1 VSPTRNRSD
10 STRTALVI
18 APDRSAFQTISH
30 SFSGKRA
37 VDETQNLDTALDLL
51 RVRHYDFLFIDL
63 DTLRNR
69 TGGNGYKTVLQ
80 PLWLAAPDVEI
91 IVMSPAEMIREA
103 VMAVKAGASN
113 YLTYPLDPDEVR
125 YVADSIYE
133 SIVMQSEFEYLR
145 DKFWEGDSLELVQ
158 TRSPAMKQVFEKARL
173 VASTNSTVLIS
184 GDTGTGK
191 SVLAKLIHRHSNRKD
206 GPFISLHCG
215 AIPETLLESELF
227 GHEKGA
233 FTGAVRRQLGKFEI
247 AKGGTLFLDEI
258 GTITPAAQIKL
269 LQILQEGIFQ
279 RIGGEEIINAD
290 VRVIAATNT
299 DLKKM
304 TDSGEFRRDLYYRL
318 NVFPIEIPALSE
330 RKEDIRLFVEIF
342 LKKLNQFSSKEIRD
356 IHPDVLQAFMQY
368 SWPGNI
374 RELQNLI
381 ERAHIIE
388 QSSVLTPESFPGE
401 LFENQANT
409 GGIRIDSS
417 LTLKELRQAGIS
429 QMERLYLKEVLAE
442 ENGGISGTA
451 RRAGITTRQLSKL
464 MNRHGLRKEDFKAP
478 KGAAKDSRSA

>member
-1 VSPTRNRSD
+1 VAPTRNRSE

-18 APDRSAFQTISH
+18 TQDRSAFHTVCN
-30 SFSGKRA
+30 SFRGRRA
-37 VDETQNLDTALDLL
+37 VDEANNIDTALELL
-51 RVRHYDFLFIDL
+51 RSRHYDFLFIDL
-63 DTLRNR
+63 DILRDQ
-69 TGGNGYKTVLQ
+69 TGGNGYKTALQ

-91 IVMSPAEMIREA
+91 IVMSPPETIREA

-113 YLTYPLDPDEVR
+113 YLTYPLDPDEVK
-125 YVADSIYE
+125 YVADSIYD

-158 TRSPAMKQVFEKARL
+158 TKSPAMKQVFEKVRL
-173 VASTNSTVLIS
+173 VATTNSTVLLS

-191 SVLAKLIHRHSNRKD
+191 SVLAKLIHRHSNRKN

-247 AKGGTLFLDEI
+247 AKGGTIFLDEI
-258 GTITPAAQIKL
+258 GTITPSAQIKL

-279 RIGGEEIINAD
+279 RVGGEEIINAD

-304 TDSGEFRRDLYYRL
+304 TDTGEFRRDLYYRL

-330 RKEDIRLFVEIF
+330 RREDIRLFVEIF
-342 LKKLNQFSSKEIRD
+342 LKKLSQFSSKEIRD
-356 IHPDVLQAFMQY
+356 IHPDVLKAFMKY
-368 SWPGNI
+368 PWPGNI

-401 LFENQANT
+401 LFESQT
-409 GGIRIDSS
+409 GSGAIRIDSS
-417 LTLKELRQAGIS
+417 LTLKELRQAGVD
-429 QMERLYLKEVLAE
+429 QMERLYIKEILTE
-442 ENGGISGTA
+442 ERGSISSTA
-451 RRAGITTRQLSKL
+451 KRAGITTRQLSKL
-464 MNRHGLRKEDFKAP
+464 MNKYGLHKEDFKVP
-478 KGAAKDSRSA
+478 KTILQE

>member
-1 VSPTRNRSD
+1 MASPRNRSA

-18 APDRSAFQTISH
+18 SQDRSVFDTVLN
-30 SFSGKRA
+30 SFRNKRA
-37 VDETQNLDTALDLL
+37 VDEVQSIDMALDLL
-51 RVRHYDFLFIDL
+51 RARHYDFLFIDL
-63 DTLRNR
+63 HTLKSR
-69 TGGNGYKTVLQ
+69 TGGNGYKTALQ
-80 PLWLAAPDVEI
+80 PLWLAAPDVDI
-91 IVMSPAEMIREA
+91 IVMSPPEAIREA

-113 YLTYPLDPDEVR
+113 YLTYPLDPDEVK
-125 YVADSIYE
+125 YVAESIYE

-206 GPFISLHCG
+206 GAFISLHCG

-258 GTITPAAQIKL
+258 GTITPSAQIRL

-279 RIGGEEIINAD
+279 RVGGEEIINAD

-304 TDSGEFRRDLYYRL
+304 TDTGEFRRDLFYRL
-318 NVFPIEIPALSE
+318 NVFPIEIPTLSE
-330 RKEDIRLFVEIF
+330 RREDIKLFVEIF

-356 IHPDVLQAFMQY
+356 IHPDVLNAFMRY
-368 SWPGNI
+368 PWPGNI

-401 LFENQANT
+401 LFENEGSP

-417 LTLKELRQAGIS
+417 LTIKELRQTGVE
-429 QMERLYLKEVLAE
+429 QMERLYLKEILSE
-442 ENGGISGTA
+442 ERGSINGAAG
-451 RRAGITTRQLSKL
+451 RAGITPRQLSKL
-464 MNRHGLRKEDFKAP
+464 MNKYSLRKEDFKAP
-478 KGAAKDSRSA
+478 KGNRKR

>member
-1 VSPTRNRSD
+1 MAPSRNRSG
-10 STRTALVI
+10 STRTALVT
-18 APDRSAFQTISH
+18 ARDRAAFQTVYN
-30 SFSGKRA
+30 SFRGKGA
-37 VDETQNLDTALDLL
+37 VDEAHSIDIALELL
-51 RVRHYDFLFIDL
+51 RARHYDFLFIDL
-63 DTLRNR
+63 NILRSR
-69 TGGNGYKTVLQ
+69 TGGNGYKTALQ

-91 IVMSPAEMIREA
+91 IVMSPPEAIREA

-113 YLTYPLDPDEVR
+113 YLTYPLDPDEVK

-158 TRSPAMKQVFEKARL
+158 TKSPTMKQVFEKVRL
-173 VASTNSTVLIS
+173 VATTNSTVLIS

-191 SVLAKLIHRHSNRKD
+191 SVLAKLIHRHSNRKY

-279 RIGGEEIINAD
+279 RVGGEETINAD

-304 TDSGEFRRDLYYRL
+304 TDIGEFRRDLYYRL
-318 NVFPIEIPALSE
+318 NVFPIEIPTLSE
-330 RKEDIRLFVEIF
+330 RREDIQLFVEIF
-342 LKKLNQFSSKEIRD
+342 LKKLNQFSSKELRD
-356 IHPDVLQAFMQY
+356 IHPDVLQAFMRY
-368 SWPGNI
+368 PWPGNI

-401 LFENQANT
+401 LFENETGA

-417 LTLKELRQAGIS
+417 LTLKELRRAGVE
-429 QMERLYLKEVLAE
+429 QMERLYLKEILTE
-442 ENGGISGTA
+442 ERGSVSSTA
-451 RRAGITTRQLSKL
+451 RRSGITTRQLSKL
-464 MNRHGLRKEDFKAP
+464 MNKYSLRKEDFKVP
-478 KGAAKDSRSA
+478 KGAS

>member
-1 VSPTRNRSD
+1 MRM
-10 STRTALVI
+10 ALVI
-18 APDRSAFQTISH
+18 TQDRSAFQTVYN
-30 SFSGKRA
+30 SFRGRRA
-37 VDETQNLDTALDLL
+37 VDEALSVDKALELL
-51 RVRHYDFLFIDL
+51 RARHYDFLFIDL
-63 DTLRNR
+63 GILR
-69 TGGNGYKTVLQ
+69 GQAGSNGYKTALQ

-91 IVMSPAEMIREA
+91 IVMSPPETIREA

-113 YLTYPLDPDEVR
+113 YLTYPLDPDEVK

-145 DKFWEGDSLELVQ
+145 DKSWESDSLELVQ
-158 TRSPAMKQVFEKARL
+158 TKSPAMKQVFEKVRL
-173 VASTNSTVLIS
+173 VATTNSTVLIS

-191 SVLAKLIHRHSNRKD
+191 SVPAKLIHRHSNRKD

-247 AKGGTLFLDEI
+247 AKGGTIFLDEI

-279 RIGGEEIINAD
+279 RVGGEEIINAD
-290 VRVIAATNT
+290 VRVIAASNT

-304 TDSGEFRRDLYYRL
+304 TDAGEFRRDLYYRL

-330 RKEDIRLFVEIF
+330 RKEDIQLFVEIF
-342 LKKLNQFSSKEIRD
+342 IKKLSQFSSKEIRD
-356 IHPDVLQAFMQY
+356 IHPDVLQAFMKY
-368 SWPGNI
+368 PWPGNI

-401 LFENQANT
+401 LFESDT
-409 GGIRIDSS
+409 GGGGVRINAS
-417 LTLKELRQAGIS
+417 LTLKELRQAGVD
-429 QMERLYLKEVLAE
+429 QMERLYLKEILTE
-442 ENGGISGTA
+442 EHGSISSTA

-464 MNRHGLRKEDFKAP
+464 MNKYSLHKEDFKP
-478 KGAAKDSRSA
+478 

>member
-1 VSPTRNRSD
+1 
-10 STRTALVI
+10 
-18 APDRSAFQTISH
+18 
-30 SFSGKRA
+30 
-37 VDETQNLDTALDLL
+37 
-51 RVRHYDFLFIDL
+51 
-63 DTLRNR
+63 
-69 TGGNGYKTVLQ
+69 
-80 PLWLAAPDVEI
+80 
-91 IVMSPAEMIREA
+91 
-103 VMAVKAGASN
+103 
-113 YLTYPLDPDEVR
+113 
-125 YVADSIYE
+125 
-133 SIVMQSEFEYLR
+133 
-145 DKFWEGDSLELVQ
+145 
-158 TRSPAMKQVFEKARL
+158 MKQVFEKARL

-227 GHEKGA
+227 GHEKGS

-279 RIGGEEIINAD
+279 RVGGEEIINTD

-299 DLKKM
+299 DLKTM
-304 TDSGEFRRDLYYRL
+304 TDGGTFRRDLYYRL
-318 NVFPIEIPALSE
+318 NVFPIEIPALRE
-330 RKEDIRLFVEIF
+330 RREDIRLFVEIF
-342 LKKLNQFSSKEIRD
+342 LKKLNQFSNKEIRD
-356 IHPDVLQAFMQY
+356 IYPDVLHAFMRY

-401 LFENQANT
+401 LFENETGA

-442 ENGGISGTA
+442 ENGSISGTA

-464 MNRHGLRKEDFKAP
+464 MNRHDLRKEEFKEL
-478 KGAAKDSRSA
+478 KGDSRT

>member
-1 VSPTRNRSD
+1 MTPSRNRSG
-10 STRTALVI
+10 SARTALVI
-18 APDRSAFQTISH
+18 AQDRLVFETVSN
-30 SFSGKRA
+30 SFKGKRA
-37 VDETQNLDTALDLL
+37 VDETYSIDIALELL
-51 RVRHYDFLFIDL
+51 RARHYDFLFIDL
-63 DTLRNR
+63 EILRGR
-69 TGGNGYKTVLQ
+69 TGGNGYKTALQ
-80 PLWLAAPDVEI
+80 PFWLAAPDLEI
-91 IVMSPAEMIREA
+91 IVMSPPEQIREA

-113 YLTYPLDPDEVR
+113 YLTYPLDPDEVK

-133 SIVMQSEFEYLR
+133 SIVMQSEFAYLR
-145 DKFWEGDSLELVQ
+145 DKFWESDSLEIVQ
-158 TRSPAMKQVFEKARL
+158 TRSPAMKQVFEKVRL

-191 SVLAKLIHRHSNRKD
+191 SVLAKLIHRHSNRKN

-227 GHEKGA
+227 GHEKGS

-258 GTITPAAQIKL
+258 GTITPSAQIKL
-269 LQILQEGIFQ
+269 LQILQEGTFQ
-279 RIGGEEIINAD
+279 RIGGEEVINAD

-304 TDSGEFRRDLYYRL
+304 IDSGAFRRDLYYRL

-330 RKEDIRLFVEIF
+330 RREDIRLFVEIF
-342 LKKLNQFSSKEIRD
+342 LKRLNQFSNKEIRD
-356 IHPDVLQAFMQY
+356 IHPDVLQAFMKY
-368 SWPGNI
+368 PWPGNI

-401 LFENQANT
+401 LFENEPGT
-409 GGIRIDSS
+409 GGIRIDPS
-417 LTLKELRQAGIS
+417 LSLKEIRQAGVE
-429 QMERLYLKEVLAE
+429 QVERLYLKEILAE
-442 ENGGISGTA
+442 ERGNIGSSA
-451 RRAGITTRQLSKL
+451 RRAGITTRQFSKL
-464 MNRHGLRKEDFKAP
+464 MNRYSLHKEDFKTP
-478 KGAAKDSRSA
+478 KGMSRQ

>member
-1 VSPTRNRSD
+1 MKPSRNRSEN
-10 STRTALVI
+10 TRTALVI
-18 APDRSAFQTISH
+18 APDRSAFQTVYS
-30 SFSGKRA
+30 SFRGRRA
-37 VDETQNLDTALDLL
+37 VDEAQSVDAALELL
-51 RVRHYDFLFIDL
+51 RARHYDFLFIDL
-63 DTLRNR
+63 DTLRSR
-69 TGGNGYKTVLQ
+69 TGNNGYKTALQ

-91 IVMSPAEMIREA
+91 IVMSPPETIREA

-113 YLTYPLDPDEVR
+113 YLTYPLDPDEVK

-145 DKFWEGDSLELVQ
+145 DKFWESDSLELVQ

-173 VASTNSTVLIS
+173 VATTNSTVLIS

-258 GTITPAAQIKL
+258 GTITPSAQIKL

-299 DLKKM
+299 DLKRM
-304 TDSGEFRRDLYYRL
+304 TDTGEFRRDLYYRL

-330 RKEDIRLFVEIF
+330 RREDIRLFVEIF

-356 IHPDVLQAFMQY
+356 IHPDVLQAFIRY

-401 LFENQANT
+401 LFENETNA
-409 GGIRIDSS
+409 GGIRIDAS
-417 LTLKELRQAGIS
+417 LTIKELRQAGVE
-429 QMERLYLKEVLAE
+429 QMERLYLKEVLTE
-442 ENGGISGTA
+442 ERGSISGTA

-464 MNRHGLRKEDFKAP
+464 MNKYGLRKEEFKAP
-478 KGAAKDSRSA
+478 KGASR